1 MTRRPWTC
9 PEHGTFAERVSP
21 RGRPFRRCTI
31 CNRFEGDGGG
41 RLRVDAPVAPTPEQC
56 PVWGTKEHH
65 GIPDYPMPCI
75 LPAGHDGDHMGL
87 VFTYPDGT
95 KG

>member
-1 MTRRPWTC
+1 MTDRPWTC
-9 PEHGTFAERVSP
+9 PEHGTALERVSP
-21 RGRPFRRCTI
+21 RGHHFSRCSI
-31 CNRFEGDGGG
+31 CSRFEGDDDIG
-41 RLRVDAPVAPTPEQC
+41 DDPVETEPEQC

-75 LPAGHDGDHMGL
+75 LPAGHDGAHMGL